1 MKLQRTK
8 NAGRNIVFGGILKT
22 YQIIVPFL
30 LRTVMIY
37 YLGIEYVG
45 LNSLFTSIL
54 QVLNLTELGVGSA
67 LVFSMYKPIANN
79 DDVTICALMQ
89 LYKKY
94 YRIIGTVIL
103 IAGIVITPFLPQLIK
118 GDIPDG
124 MNIYILFYLNLAA
137 TILTYWLFSY
147 KNSILMAHQR
157 TDVSSKVGLWVST
170 LEYILE
176 FAALIFLHNYYL
188 YLVAKILTQI
198 IQNLMISLFAERI
211 FPQYRAKG
219 SLAPEVVRAI
229 NQKVKDVFTAKV
241 GGVIVNSADSIVV
254 SAFLGLSVL
263 AVYNNYYYILTS
275 IIGFLTIGFNACIAG
290 IGNSLET
297 ESIEKNYHD
306 FKAFTL
312 IVVWVSGICT
322 CCLLCLYQPF
332 MLWWLKDTRALFGIK
347 EVVCLC
353 AYFFVYEIVSIMIQ
367 YKDAAGMWHEDR
379 FRPLITAGSNL
390 IMNLATVRFLGIVG
404 VLLSTAVSFAF
415 IGIPWL
421 IRNIFAVIF
430 RRSPMEYVGRLLL
443 YAAVTVIA
451 CAACFGLCQLVPWQG
466 IGGLIVRGIIC
477 GIVSNAIFFVGYFRL
492 QEFAR
497 AKSVFVKVI
506 KRK

>member
-8 NAGRNIVFGGILKT
+8 NAGRNIIFGGILKV

-30 LRTVMIY
+30 IRTVMIY

-67 LVFSMYKPIANN
+67 LVFSMYKPIAEN
-79 DDVTICALMQ
+79 DEITICALMQ

-103 IAGIVITPFLPQLIK
+103 VAGIAITPILPRLIK
-118 GDIPDG
+118 GDVPDG
-124 MNIYILFYLNLAA
+124 MNIYVLFYLNLAV

-157 TDVSSKVGLWVST
+157 TDVSSKIGLWVST
-170 LEYILE
+170 LEYVLE
-176 FAALIFLHNYYL
+176 FAALIFLRNYYL
-188 YLVAKILTQI
+188 YLAVKILTQI
-198 IQNLMISLFAERI
+198 IQNFLVSIFAKKI
-211 FPQYRAKG
+211 FPKYRAKG
-219 SLAPEVVRAI
+219 NLDPSIVKEI
-229 NQKVKDVFTAKV
+229 NQKVKDVFTAKL
-241 GGVIVNSADSIVV
+241 GGVIVNSADSIVI

-263 AVYNNYYYILTS
+263 AAYNNYYYILSS
-275 IIGFLTIGFNACIAG
+275 IIGFLAIGFSACIAG
-290 IGNSLET
+290 VGNSLET
-297 ESIEKNYHD
+297 ESMEKNYGD

-312 IVVWVSGICT
+312 IVVWISGVCT

-332 MLWWLKDTRALFGIK
+332 MFWWLKDVNAMFGVK

-353 AYFFVYEIVSIMIQ
+353 AYFFVYEVAAIMLQ

-379 FRPLITAGSNL
+379 FRPLVTAGSNL
-390 IMNLATVRFLGIVG
+390 IMNLATVQFLGIVG
-404 VLLSTAVSFAF
+404 VLLSTAISFAF

-421 IRNIFAVIF
+421 IRNIFVVIF
-430 RRSPMEYVGRLLL
+430 KRSPMEYVKRLLL
-443 YAAVTVIA
+443 YVVVTVIA
-451 CAACFGLCQLVPWQG
+451 CAICYGLCQLVPWQG

-477 GIVSNAIFFVGYFRL
+477 GTVSNVIFFASYCRL
-492 QEFAR
+492 HEFSR
-497 AKSVFVKVI
+497 AMSVFIKVV